1 MNTARLVIGKVIHDD
16 VKEIVKLTNEI
27 RVNEAKKTVEK
38 NQSRL
43 IKDAKINLA
52 KSFNDTDKTVK
63 KPRKPTN
70 KKPVIGKDHK
80 PSSEEKEV
88 PTDTPIHFELIAP
101 PTDVAPDVSV
111 AIEHDGILPQTEVIK
126 YEIEPKRNGPFCDEC
141 MIITTRKVGKE
152 GEEEEGKEDE
162 EDIIINIT
170 NHQKEFGKE
179 GEFLMML
186 ESGYRIWATA
196 TLTHKDCKVFKV
208 EELLFTYMT
217 ENKLTFEMMGYV
229 EKVKKQK
236 KLFESTSNIPTLI
249 PCDSLHNKFICFGE
263 ETNACYANINQFYY
277 GVKCRGGCNRY
288 FSNKPT
294 KSICE
299 GM

>member
-1 MNTARLVIGKVIHDD
+1 M
-16 VKEIVKLTNEI
+16 
-27 RVNEAKKTVEK
+27 
-38 NQSRL
+38 

-52 KSFNDTDKTVK
+52 KSFKDTEKTVK
-63 KPRKPTN
+63 KSRKPTG
-70 KKPVIGKDHK
+70 KKQVIGKEHK
-80 PSSEEKEV
+80 KSSEEKEV
-88 PTDTPIHFELIAP
+88 PTEAPIHFEPITP
-101 PTDVAPDVSV
+101 PTDVGPDVSMAV
-111 AIEHDGILPQTEVIK
+111 EHDGILPQTDAIK
-126 YEIEPKRNGPFCDEC
+126 YEIEPKRSGPFCDEYT
-141 MIITTRKVGKE
+141 ITTTREKGKE
-152 GEEEEGKEDE
+152 ADEEEEGKEDDE
-162 EDIIINIT
+162 EMIINIT

-186 ESGYRIWATA
+186 QSGYRIWASV
-196 TLTHKDCKVFKV
+196 TLTKADCKVFEV
-208 EELLFTYMT
+208 EEILFTYMT

-236 KLFESTSNIPTLI
+236 KLNQSANNIPTLI

-277 GVKCRGGCNRY
+277 GVKCRGTCNRY